1 VNNEVLA
8 ALEQLKTLVETEYE
22 ENQKPNEE
30 ALDAMMI
37 ELNKKYNGFTQHY
50 YPGSQSKNF
59 NNPTYILNF
68 RNSTQTLQ
76 EIKQD
81 IKNMIEVT
89 LYNILRG
96 ETIQEKPKPIEPR
109 TIDAPRGPRVEIIG
123 PKFSQYENIK
133 GKIIVHQELQAP
145 KTAPKAPQID
155 IEGPS
160 GNSAGKITVLV

>member
-1 VNNEVLA
+1 MIKLFI
-8 ALEQLKTLVETEYE
+8 KSSICREYE

-30 ALDAMMI
+30 ALDAMMV

-50 YPGSQSKNF
+50 YPGSHSKNF

-68 RNSTQTLQ
+68 RNSTSTL
-76 EIKQD
+76 EDIKQS
-81 IKNMIEVT
+81 IKTMIEET
-89 LYNILRG
+89 LNDILKPKP
-96 ETIQEKPKPIEPR
+96 KPKPIEPS
-109 TIDAPRGPRVEIIG
+109 TYDAPRGPRVEIIG

-145 KTAPKAPQID
+145 KTAPKAPQVD

>member
-1 VNNEVLA
+1 MIKLFI
-8 ALEQLKTLVETEYE
+8 KSSICREYE

-50 YPGSQSKNF
+50 YPGSHSKNF

-68 RNSTQTLQ
+68 RNSTSTLQ
-76 EIKQD
+76 EIKQS
-81 IKNMIEVT
+81 IKTMIEET

-96 ETIQEKPKPIEPR
+96 ETIEEKPIPKEP
-109 TIDAPRGPRVEIIG
+109 TTYDAPRGPRVEIIG

-145 KTAPKAPQID
+145 KTAPKAPQVD

>member
-1 VNNEVLA
+1 MIKLFI
-8 ALEQLKTLVETEYE
+8 KSSICREYE

-30 ALDAMMI
+30 ALDAMMV

-50 YPGSQSKNF
+50 YPGSHSKNF

-68 RNSTQTLQ
+68 RNSTSTLE
-76 EIKQD
+76 EIKQS
-81 IKNMIEVT
+81 IKTMIEET
-89 LYNILRG
+89 LNDILKPKP
-96 ETIQEKPKPIEPR
+96 KPKPIEPS
-109 TIDAPRGPRVEIIG
+109 TYDAPRGPRVEIIG

-145 KTAPKAPQID
+145 KTAPKAPQVD

>member
-1 VNNEVLA
+1 MIKLFIKSSICRES
-8 ALEQLKTLVETEYE
+8 Q
-22 ENQKPNEE
+22 ENRKPNEE

-68 RNSTQTLQ
+68 RNSTSTLE
-76 EIKQD
+76 EIKQS
-81 IKNMIEVT
+81 IKTMIEET
-89 LYNILRG
+89 LNDILKPKP
-96 ETIQEKPKPIEPR
+96 KPKPIEPR

-145 KTAPKAPQID
+145 KTAPRAPQVD

-160 GNSAGKITVLV
+160 GNSAGKITVT

>member
-68 RNSTQTLQ
+68 RNSTSTLE
-76 EIKQD
+76 EIKQS
-81 IKNMIEVT
+81 IKTMIEET
-89 LYNILRG
+89 LNDILKPKP
-96 ETIQEKPKPIEPR
+96 KPKPIEPR

-145 KTAPKAPQID
+145 KTAPKAPQVD
-155 IEGPS
+155 IESPS